1 MSGQLRRSGRKRGPS
16 TAAARRIVASQLTNI
31 NTCVSA
37 STTQTTDTTPI
48 STLASMNTQVQAM
61 TSNAPSSVD
70 MALGNVSSN
79 PSTTTTII
87 IPTWGPTVSAMPTV
101 ALSNTNQTT
110 GMCMSTPTC
119 TLTLGSAISKPDQ
132 IESMHTDIAS
142 NVAHSVKE
150 KIYGSEYRF
159 ISFIVN

>member
-1 MSGQLRRSGRKRGPS
+1 
-16 TAAARRIVASQLTNI
+16 
-31 NTCVSA
+31 
-37 STTQTTDTTPI
+37 
-48 STLASMNTQVQAM
+48 
-61 TSNAPSSVD
+61 
-70 MALGNVSSN
+70 
-79 PSTTTTII
+79 
-87 IPTWGPTVSAMPTV
+87 V

-119 TLTLGSAISKPDQ
+119 TLTLGSAISKPYQ

-150 KIYGSEYRF
+150 QIYGSEYRF

>member
-1 MSGQLRRSGRKRGPS
+1 MSGQLRRSGRQRRLPILPS
-16 TAAARRIVASQLTNI
+16 PSNADAARRRVANLLTNI
-31 NTCVSA
+31 STCVPAPTVNSPNA
-37 STTQTTDTTPI
+37 A
-48 STLASMNTQVQAM
+48 LASNSM

-70 MALGNVSSN
+70 MSLGNVSSN
-79 PSTTTTII
+79 PSATTTII
-87 IPTWGPTVSAMPTV
+87 MPTWGPTVSAMATV

-142 NVAHSVKE
+142 NVARSGN
-150 KIYGSEYRF
+150 I
-159 ISFIVN
+159 

>member
-1 MSGQLRRSGRKRGPS
+1 
-16 TAAARRIVASQLTNI
+16 
-31 NTCVSA
+31 
-37 STTQTTDTTPI
+37 
-48 STLASMNTQVQAM
+48 MNTQVQAM

-70 MALGNVSSN
+70 MSLGNVSSN
-79 PSTTTTII
+79 TSTTTII

-119 TLTLGSAISKPDQ
+119 TLTLGSVISKPDQ
-132 IESMHTDIAS
+132 IESMHTNIAS

-150 KIYGSEYRF
+150 KNIW
-159 ISFIVN
+159 